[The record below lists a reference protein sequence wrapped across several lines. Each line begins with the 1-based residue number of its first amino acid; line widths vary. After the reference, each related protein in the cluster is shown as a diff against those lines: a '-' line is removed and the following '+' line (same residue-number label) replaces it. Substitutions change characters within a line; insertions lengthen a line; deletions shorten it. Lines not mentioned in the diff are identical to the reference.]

1 MPYPQVGP
9 CKVPFA
15 IFLILCNSFIRSVT
29 KNTKEARQILITRL
43 DNLYNKELSVENQLK
58 VMVEGRSVKQDQK
71 RRKLQEMKD
80 RWRVDNEKGVEE

>member
-1 MPYPQVGP
+1 M
-9 CKVPFA
+9 
-15 IFLILCNSFIRSVT
+15 T

-58 VMVEGRSVKQDQK
+58 VMAEGKSVKQDQK

-80 RWRVDNEKGVEE
+80 RWKVDNEKSVEE

>member
-1 MPYPQVGP
+1 M
-9 CKVPFA
+9 
-15 IFLILCNSFIRSVT
+15 T

-58 VMVEGRSVKQDQK
+58 VMAEGKSVKQDQK

-80 RWRVDNEKGVEE
+80 RWRVDNEKSVEE